1 MWVEVPVEGEPFDVV
16 NNVGSCLF
24 AGGYG
29 GDRGFLEADRGQYDA
44 AADVFA
50 WCGGGVL
57 LRRSYLDDVGLFD
70 ERFFLYYEDSDLSW
84 RGQLRGWRY
93 LYVPGSVIRHRH
105 AASSGGPASAVFQF
119 HVQRNRLLML
129 IKNAPA
135 RVAARA
141 VAVWSRE
148 SVSVALR
155 DVVRPALR
163 SAATAARPHQAAV
176 AGGTQPPRIDAGDAR
191 RPSPGRARRATGE
204 RHELG
209 DRQGGHGVSAAPRSR
224 RIAVYDLHWR
234 TIGGGEQVAGA
245 AVEALVAA
253 GHEVTMLGPEP
264 VDPQFLL
271 ERLGVDVSGAAFRV
285 VDAELGAAAA
295 SADYDAFVNVTY
307 RSTAPNHADHG
318 LYYVHFP
325 EPPRSPAAAAGDVV
339 GRFTIGAVDRTPL
352 RRVRPVA
359 VARDE
364 VALRTRQ
371 HGYVS
376 TYDCF
381 AGNSRFTNGWIERLW
396 GVTPELLYPPVQP
409 VVPVVPE
416 LRPGSARRST
426 IVSVGRFFDA
436 RHGHG
441 KKQLELVEAFRSL
454 VRSGRADGW
463 ELILIG
469 GCDAANRDYLL
480 EVRRAAIG
488 LPVSVLA
495 NAPGALRQ
503 EVVGSASVYWHAAGF
518 GEDPQRHPERFEH
531 FGIAIVEAM
540 SAGAVPVVF
549 DAAGPAE
556 IVEDGASGRRWATIE
571 ELVEMTAE
579 LIEDPAARARLSAA
593 AVRRSMDFSKDAFAE
608 RLLAIVGAWWA

>member
-1 MWVEVPVEGEPFDVV
+1 
-16 NNVGSCLF
+16 
-24 AGGYG
+24 
-29 GDRGFLEADRGQYDA
+29 
-44 AADVFA
+44 
-50 WCGGGVL
+50 
-57 LRRSYLDDVGLFD
+57 
-70 ERFFLYYEDSDLSW
+70 
-84 RGQLRGWRY
+84 
-93 LYVPGSVIRHRH
+93 
-105 AASSGGPASAVFQF
+105 
-119 HVQRNRLLML
+119 
-129 IKNAPA
+129 
-135 RVAARA
+135 
-141 VAVWSRE
+141 
-148 SVSVALR
+148 
-155 DVVRPALR
+155 
-163 SAATAARPHQAAV
+163 
-176 AGGTQPPRIDAGDAR
+176 
-191 RPSPGRARRATGE
+191 
-204 RHELG
+204 
-209 DRQGGHGVSAAPRSR
+209 VSATPRSR

-245 AVEALVAA
+245 VVEALAAA
-253 GHEVTMLGPEP
+253 GHEVTMLGPEL

-285 VDAELGAAAA
+285 VDAELGAATA

-307 RSTAPNHADHG
+307 RSTVPNRADHG

-325 EPPRSPAAAAGDVV
+325 EPPRSAVSAAGDVV
-339 GRFTIGAVDRTPL
+339 GRFTIGAVDRTAL

-409 VVPVVPE
+409 VESP
-416 LRPGSARRST
+416 RPSPARRST

-503 EVVGSASVYWHAAGF
+503 EVVGSASVYWHGAGL

-540 SAGAVPVVF
+540 SVGAVPVVF

-556 IVEDGASGRRWATIE
+556 IVEDGVSGRRWTTIGD
-571 ELVEMTAE
+571 LVEMTAE
-579 LIEDPAARARLSAA
+579 LIADPPACARLSAA
-593 AVRRSMDFSKDAFAE
+593 AVRRSMVFSKEAFAE
-608 RLLAIVGAWWA
+608 RLRTIVGALWV

>member
-1 MWVEVPVEGEPFDVV
+1 M
-16 NNVGSCLF
+16 
-24 AGGYG
+24 
-29 GDRGFLEADRGQYDA
+29 
-44 AADVFA
+44 
-50 WCGGGVL
+50 
-57 LRRSYLDDVGLFD
+57 
-70 ERFFLYYEDSDLSW
+70 
-84 RGQLRGWRY
+84 
-93 LYVPGSVIRHRH
+93 
-105 AASSGGPASAVFQF
+105 
-119 HVQRNRLLML
+119 
-129 IKNAPA
+129 
-135 RVAARA
+135 
-141 VAVWSRE
+141 
-148 SVSVALR
+148 
-155 DVVRPALR
+155 
-163 SAATAARPHQAAV
+163 
-176 AGGTQPPRIDAGDAR
+176 
-191 RPSPGRARRATGE
+191 
-204 RHELG
+204 
-209 DRQGGHGVSAAPRSR
+209 SAAPHSR

-245 AVEALVAA
+245 VVEALVAA

-264 VDPQFLL
+264 VDREFLL

-295 SADYDAFVNVTY
+295 SADYEAFVNVTY

-325 EPPRSPAAAAGDVV
+325 EPPRSAVGAAGDVA

-352 RRVRPVA
+352 RRIRPVL

-371 HGYVS
+371 HGYVA
-376 TYDCF
+376 TYDSF

-409 VVPVVPE
+409 VTPLPT
-416 LRPGSARRST
+416 GSARRST

-441 KKQLELVEAFRSL
+441 KKQLELVEAFGSL

-463 ELILIG
+463 ELVLIG

-495 NAPGALRQ
+495 NAPGGLRTDM
-503 EVVGSASVYWHAAGF
+503 VGSASLYWHGAGF
-518 GEDPQRHPERFEH
+518 GEDPERHPERFEH

-556 IVEDGASGRRWATIE
+556 IVEDGVSGRRWTSPD

-579 LIEDPAARARLSAA
+579 LIADPDARARLSAA
-593 AVRRSMDFSKDAFAE
+593 AVRRSMFFSKDAFAE
-608 RLLAIVGAWWA
+608 RLLAVVGAWWV

>member
-1 MWVEVPVEGEPFDVV
+1 
-16 NNVGSCLF
+16 
-24 AGGYG
+24 
-29 GDRGFLEADRGQYDA
+29 
-44 AADVFA
+44 
-50 WCGGGVL
+50 
-57 LRRSYLDDVGLFD
+57 
-70 ERFFLYYEDSDLSW
+70 
-84 RGQLRGWRY
+84 
-93 LYVPGSVIRHRH
+93 
-105 AASSGGPASAVFQF
+105 
-119 HVQRNRLLML
+119 
-129 IKNAPA
+129 
-135 RVAARA
+135 
-141 VAVWSRE
+141 
-148 SVSVALR
+148 
-155 DVVRPALR
+155 
-163 SAATAARPHQAAV
+163 
-176 AGGTQPPRIDAGDAR
+176 
-191 RPSPGRARRATGE
+191 
-204 RHELG
+204 
-209 DRQGGHGVSAAPRSR
+209 VSAAPRSP
-224 RIAVYDLHWR
+224 RIAVYDLHWQ

-245 AVEALVAA
+245 VVEALVAA

-264 VDPQFLL
+264 VDPPFLL

-295 SADYDAFVNVTY
+295 SADYEAFINVTY
-307 RSTAPNHADHG
+307 RSTAPNHAEHG

-325 EPPRSPAAAAGDVV
+325 EPPRSSAGALGDLA

-352 RRVRPVA
+352 RKVRPVA

-371 HGYVS
+371 HGYVA

-409 VVPVVPE
+409 VAPFVPE
-416 LRPGSARRST
+416 LLPGSARRST

-463 ELILIG
+463 ELTLIG

-503 EVVGSASVYWHAAGF
+503 EVVGSASIYWHAAGF
-518 GEDPQRHPERFEH
+518 GEDPERHPERFEH

-540 SAGAVPVVF
+540 SAGVVPVVF

-556 IVEDGASGRRWATIE
+556 IVEDGVSGRRWTTID

-579 LIEDPAARARLSAA
+579 LIADSGITTRLSAA
-593 AVRRSMDFSKDAFAE
+593 AVRRSMHFSKNAFAE
-608 RLLAIVGAWWA
+608 RLLAIVGAWWV